1 MNEPMKPMNAN
12 ESIYDF
18 TLRKLAEFATKN
30 YRSKSEG
37 LKRLGEFKKRKLVYA
52 INKNSC
58 SLGVYSSVWEAVRE
72 AGINEI
78 VIRAEDVKI
87 QDIREEMKK

>member
-1 MNEPMKPMNAN
+1 MNEPLKSMNAI

-30 YRSKSEG
+30 YRNKKEG
-37 LKRLGEFKKRKLVYA
+37 LKALSEFKKRKLVYA
-52 INKNSC
+52 INKYSC
-58 SLGVYSSVWEAVRE
+58 SIGIYSSVWEAVRE
-72 AGINEI
+72 AGINEF
-78 VIRAEDVKI
+78 VMRAEDIKI